1 MAMPVV
7 PTARRYSVEEVLAWP
22 PDGNRYEVVHGEL
35 LVTPPPA
42 TPHQLV
48 VTRLVLALGTYL
60 RAPECAGAATV
71 IAGPVGFFHAAEV
84 YVEPDLVVAVPEQ
97 ITTDWR
103 TMRHLLLAVEVVSPS
118 SARGDRLV
126 KRRAYQE
133 AGVET
138 YWIVDPDRAVVE
150 VWQPGDELAE
160 IVTGDLTWRVAPN
173 TPDLRIN
180 LPQLFA
186 QLPGARQE

>member
-7 PTARRYSVEEVLAWP
+7 PTARHYTVEEVLAWP

-35 LVTPPPA
+35 LVTPSPA
-42 TPHQLV
+42 SPHQLV
-48 VTRLVLALGTYL
+48 MTRLLLRLGTYL
-60 RAPECAGAATV
+60 ESPGRGGTAVV
-71 IAGPVGFFHAAEV
+71 ITGPVDFFHGSEV
-84 YVEPDLVVAVPEQ
+84 YVQPDLVVAVPEQ
-97 ITTDWR
+97 ITMDWR
-103 TMRHLLLAVEVVSPS
+103 TMRYLRLAVEVVSPS

-150 VWQPGDELAE
+150 VWHPGDELAE
-160 IVTGDLTWRVAPN
+160 IVTGDLTWRVAPDA
-173 TPDLRIN
+173 PDLRIN

-186 QLPGARQE
+186 HLPGARQE